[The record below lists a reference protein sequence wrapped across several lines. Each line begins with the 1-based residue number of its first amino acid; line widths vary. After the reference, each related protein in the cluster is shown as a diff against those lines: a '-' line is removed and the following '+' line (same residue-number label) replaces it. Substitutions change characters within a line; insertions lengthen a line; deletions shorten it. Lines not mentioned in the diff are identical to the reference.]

1 MAAALRNGPPIS
13 RLARTKRRERGVA
26 RRPDKPRPNPHP
38 RPDPAAAVTGRSM
51 EFLPICPLAVFYTRE
66 VGNCFC
72 QGPFLAALP
81 AAVRGCGGAGREGG
95 RAVMCWAPSLHS
107 LRSLLRS
114 IPVMRFGNCSDLVRW
129 PPSPQLLREKRERE
143 RERERRAGEGA
154 HPFFAGRKWRRK
166 WFVRLTD

>member
-1 MAAALRNGPPIS
+1 MAALRNGPPIS

-81 AAVRGCGGAGREGG
+81 AAARCGGAGREGSHVLG
-95 RAVMCWAPSLHS
+95 SLHS

-129 PPSPQLLREKRERE
+129 PPSPQLLRERE
-143 RERERRAGEGA
+143 RERERRGGVPLFCRPQMEE
-154 HPFFAGRKWRRK
+154 KM
-166 WFVRLTD
+166 VRPTD

>member
-1 MAAALRNGPPIS
+1 MAALRNGPPIS

-81 AAVRGCGGAGREGG
+81 AAVRRCGGAGREGG
-95 RAVMCWAPSLHS
+95 QSCVGLPPLPPLPPPFNSSYAVWK
-107 LRSLLRS
+107 LLRS
-114 IPVMRFGNCSDLVRW
+114 RPMAFVAATVE
-129 PPSPQLLREKRERE
+129 REERE
-143 RERERRAGEGA
+143 RERGEVA
-154 HPFFAGRKWRRK
+154 YPFFAGRKWRRK